1 MKKSKLSIALDSI
14 VESLVYMTCA
24 LLTFLCAYIC
34 IDVLEWWMLV
44 ILCVAVTLV
53 LAYTNYIGK
62 IYGFVFEEEEDII
75 E

>member
-1 MKKSKLSIALDSI
+1 MKKSKLNIALDSI

-24 LLTFLCAYIC
+24 LLTFLCAHIFLE
-34 IDVLEWWMLV
+34 VLEWWMLV

-53 LAYTNYIGK
+53 LAYTNYGGK
-62 IYGFVFEEEEDII
+62 VYGYGFEEEEDII